1 MSKYIS
7 VKEACEQLGFSTQR
21 MHYLLKAGRV
31 IGAVKFASVWMVPR
45 KLVIK
50 KSKAGRPPKNPSTAI
65 D

>member
-31 IGAVKFASVWMVPR
+31 IGAVKFE
-45 KLVIK
+45 I
-50 KSKAGRPPKNPSTAI
+50 GRAHV
-65 D
+65 